1 MSLLMSQELICEM
14 RSLILKGRITF
25 TDHARARMFERGVE
39 SNAVIN
45 LILDGEII
53 ESYSESTPCPSA
65 LILGFVECQACHV
78 VAALCRDRVKIVTV
92 YWPDEVVWLDSRK
105 RRCR

>member
-1 MSLLMSQELICEM
+1 MPQEIICAM
-14 RSLILKGRITF
+14 RSLILKGCITF

-53 ESYSESTPCPSA
+53 ESYLESTPCPSA
-65 LILGFVECQACHV
+65 LILGSVESQTCHV

-92 YWPDEVVWLDSRK
+92 YWPDEEVWSDSRK

>member
-1 MSLLMSQELICEM
+1 M
-14 RSLILKGRITF
+14 RSLVLKGCITF
-25 TDHARARMFERGVE
+25 TEHARSRMFERDIE

-53 ESYSESTPCPSA
+53 EIYPERRPCPSA
-65 LILGFVECQACHV
+65 LILGSVESQACHV

-92 YWPDEVVWLDSRK
+92 YWPDEEEWSDFKK
-105 RRCR
+105 RRCK